1 MDQVDCVV
9 MGAGVV
15 GLAAAR
21 ALALQLPTMSPIC
34 CQPREL
40 CPRTP
45 IRGFAQARDKL
56 SWGCLERLNAFV
68 VKSADALGLVPRW
81 QGQRLVAA
89 DASVLMPA
97 IRPCHVYPTFGQ
109 CRSAFI
115 CAVFT
120 RR

>member
-1 MDQVDCVV
+1 MRGASQQVMLDSLTRSLVACTEDGDWARCV
-9 MGAGVV
+9 
-15 GLAAAR
+15 
-21 ALALQLPTMSPIC
+21 SD
-34 CQPREL
+34 
-40 CPRTP
+40 
-45 IRGFAQARDKL
+45 RGFAQARDQL

-81 QGQRLVAA
+81 QGLRLVAA

-97 IRPCHVYPTFGQ
+97 IRAVSHHQTFGQ
-109 CRSAFI
+109 CRSAFV